1 MRKRPRTRRKN
12 NQRRNRKQVRE
23 NSKTSLRDI
32 GSQAKKEDREN
43 LILEEAWMDFYKQAI
58 KGKAEATLKAMKES
72 KSDEVRDIEK
82 KIRDQMDSILH
93 KRVGG
98 ETTKLKGGS
107 EAQYIM
113 FFTLFLF
120 MILLWAR
127 ERASLL
133 GLVIIFFNEPWNQ

>member
-1 MRKRPRTRRKN
+1 MPRRKSRRKN

-23 NSKTSLRDI
+23 NSKTSRRDI
-32 GSQAKKEDREN
+32 GSQAKKEDSED
-43 LILEEAWMDFYKQAI
+43 LLEEAWMDFYKQAI
-58 KGKAEATLKAMKES
+58 KGKANAILKAMKES
-72 KSDEVRDIEK
+72 KSDEVRDIAK

-93 KRVGG
+93 KRVGR

-107 EAQYIM
+107 DAQYIM

-127 ERASLL
+127 ARACLI
-133 GLVIIFFNEPWNQ
+133 GLAIIFINEHWDQ

>member
-1 MRKRPRTRRKN
+1 
-12 NQRRNRKQVRE
+12 VRE
-23 NSKTSLRDI
+23 NSKTSRRDI
-32 GSQAKKEDREN
+32 GSQAKEEDREDP
-43 LILEEAWMDFYKQAI
+43 ILEEAWMDFYKQAI
-58 KGKAEATLKAMKES
+58 KGKANAILKAMKES
-72 KSDEVRDIEK
+72 KSDEVRDIAK

-93 KRVGG
+93 KRDGR

-127 ERASLL
+127 ARACLI
-133 GLVIIFFNEPWNQ
+133 GLAIIFINEHWDQ

>member
-1 MRKRPRTRRKN
+1 MPRRKSRRKN

-23 NSKTSLRDI
+23 NSKTSRRDI
-32 GSQAKKEDREN
+32 GSQAKKEDSED
-43 LILEEAWMDFYKQAI
+43 LLEEAWMDFYKQAI
-58 KGKAEATLKAMKES
+58 KGKANAILKAMKES
-72 KSDEVRDIEK
+72 KSDEVRDIAK

-93 KRVGG
+93 KRDGR

-107 EAQYIM
+107 DAQYIM

-127 ERASLL
+127 ARACLI
-133 GLVIIFFNEPWNQ
+133 GLAIIFINEHWDQ

>member
-1 MRKRPRTRRKN
+1 MPRRKSRRKN

-23 NSKTSLRDI
+23 NSKTSRRDI
-32 GSQAKKEDREN
+32 GSQAKKEDSED
-43 LILEEAWMDFYKQAI
+43 LLEEAWMDFYKQAI
-58 KGKAEATLKAMKES
+58 KGKANAILKAMKES
-72 KSDEVRDIEK
+72 KSDEVRDIAK

-93 KRVGG
+93 KRDGR

-127 ERASLL
+127 ARACLI
-133 GLVIIFFNEPWNQ
+133 GLAIIFINEHWDQ

>member
-1 MRKRPRTRRKN
+1 MPQRKSRRKN

-23 NSKTSLRDI
+23 NSKTSRRDI
-32 GSQAKKEDREN
+32 GSQAKKEDSED
-43 LILEEAWMDFYKQAI
+43 LFEEAWMDFYKQAI
-58 KGKAEATLKAMKES
+58 KGKANAILKAMKES
-72 KSDEVRDIEK
+72 KSDEVRDIAK

-93 KRVGG
+93 KRVGR

-107 EAQYIM
+107 DAQYIM

-127 ERASLL
+127 ARACLI
-133 GLVIIFFNEPWNQ
+133 GLAIIFINEHWDQ